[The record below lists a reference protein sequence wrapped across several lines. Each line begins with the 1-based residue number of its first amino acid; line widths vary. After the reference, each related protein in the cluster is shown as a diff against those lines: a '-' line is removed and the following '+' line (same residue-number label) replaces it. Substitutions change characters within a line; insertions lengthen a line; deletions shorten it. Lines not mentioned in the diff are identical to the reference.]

1 MLSFI
6 TRRRNKKKK
15 KNCGNEVAKN
25 WRSHSTHSYSY
36 SPKTFKYIEYILY
49 SFPIKPTDIT
59 HIEFMSCIDSFFFFL
74 FLLLVIKDSINFC
87 ISSQKVSTF
96 FVLFHL
102 LLIVHYFIT
111 LMLSPVCTTKDC
123 KFWVNVSFCFA
134 LLTYSFRN

>member
-1 MLSFI
+1 MACPKW
-6 TRRRNKKKK
+6 RGKK
-15 KNCGNEVAKN
+15 KNCGNEVAEN
-25 WRSHSTHSYSY
+25 WRSHSTLSYSY
-36 SPKTFKYIEYILY
+36 SPKTFKYTEYILY

-59 HIEFMSCIDSFFFFL
+59 YRIYVMYRFFFVFL
-74 FLLLVIKDSINFC
+74 FLLLIIKGSINFF